1 MRNELWLTISSI
13 LVFAGLVASQGLLL
27 VVGSLAIIVSLAAR
41 IWEKFAFERV
51 AHERGLSQ
59 RRAFIGDSIEY
70 TVTLSNEKLLP
81 LIWVD
86 IQDTF
91 PQGLDLPG
99 AVLRGSNTDVTKQ
112 HTITT
117 SLLPYQKASWKYSLR
132 CNSRGYHRIG
142 PARLRSGDIFGFS
155 ASETRMSE
163 VDYLLVYPRIVD
175 LGRLV
180 FSEEHPL
187 GDTKGIN
194 PLFQDTTRFVRQR
207 DYQPTDPMKHI
218 DWKATARKMR
228 LQTKVFEPV
237 VSLNVLIAMNATTSE
252 HAWQGSNRRHFERA
266 VTAAAS
272 VAHYAAERGY
282 TFGLASNAVASY
294 SGKWL
299 TVPMGASS
307 SQISLVLEA
316 LAMAGPYVVTPLVE
330 VLREERRTLS
340 PGATVMLVTAVITRA
355 LVEEIEQIKR
365 SGHEV
370 QILFAGDGAP
380 GIQPPGVRT
389 YRVGRVLEALDEHEP
404 VPSH

>member
-1 MRNELWLTISSI
+1 MRNELWLTISCI

-27 VVGSLAIIVSLAAR
+27 IVGTLAIIVSIAAR
-41 IWEKFAFERV
+41 IWDRFAFERV
-51 AHERGLSQ
+51 AHQRGLSQ
-59 RRAFIGDSIEY
+59 RRAFIGDSIDY

-99 AVLRGSNTDVTKQ
+99 AILRGSNTDVTKQ

-117 SLLPYQKASWKYSLR
+117 SLLPYQRASWKYSLR
-132 CNSRGYHRIG
+132 CIARGYHRIG
-142 PARLRSGDIFGFS
+142 PVRLRSGDIFGFS
-155 ASETRMSE
+155 ASETRMSH
-163 VDYLLVYPRIVD
+163 VDYVLVYPRVVD
-175 LGRLV
+175 LGQLV

-194 PLFQDTTRFVRQR
+194 TLFQDTTRFVRQR
-207 DYQPTDPMKHI
+207 DYMPTDPMKHI
-218 DWKATARKMR
+218 DWKASARRMR

-237 VSLNVLIAMNATTSE
+237 VSLNVLIALNATTSE
-252 HAWQGSNRRHFERA
+252 HAWQGSNRRRFERA

-272 VAHYAAERGY
+272 VAHYAGERGY

-294 SGKWL
+294 SSKWL
-299 TVPMGASS
+299 TVPMGTSS
-307 SQISLVLEA
+307 SQLSMVLEA

-330 VLREERRTLS
+330 VLREEKRSL
-340 PGATVMLVTAVITRA
+340 PAGATVMLVTAVMTQA
-355 LVEEIEQIKR
+355 LVEEIMQIER

-370 QILFAGDGAP
+370 QILYAGDGAP
-380 GIQPPGVRT
+380 AIQPPGVRI
-389 YRVGRVLEALDEHEP
+389 YRVGRVLEALDDYEP
-404 VPSH
+404 ITAH